1 MPGQSDNLT
10 ISHVSFQTKQ
20 RQATCNIPLV
30 TCVGKLDLKKP
41 HAVKTSCFF
50 DSSCYETHIEPLLQ
64 QKKTY
69 AAKTSRF

>member
-20 RQATCNIPLV
+20 RQATCNNPPV

-50 DSSCYETHIEPLLQ
+50 DSSCYGTHIEPQLQ
-64 QKKTY
+64 QKKLMQRKQ
-69 AAKTSRF
+69 AVF